1 VNGSDRDRTAP
12 WVVDVIAGG
21 VVGGIVGAIVAW
33 NIAIYWGVPSG
44 YVAGI
49 REIFAHRVLAGVL
62 WLAALVSG
70 PVLGIVVARNQRHK
84 RELRDRHRVGIR

>member
-1 VNGSDRDRTAP
+1 MTGIEWRP
-12 WVVDVIAGG
+12 WVVDIIAGG

-44 YVAGI
+44 YEAGI
-49 REIFAHRVLAGVL
+49 GEIFAHSVLAGAL